1 MGRDAAR
8 AGAGPGS
15 SATIALLMCCLA
27 LAACVPTERIV
38 LLPEKDGRPA
48 AVTVTQ
54 RDRQVVLDR
63 PYDAAT
69 LTLAEPWRYHA
80 TPAEVDATF
89 AAALAAQPERAA
101 HYTLYFVEGSD
112 ELTEDSKAV
121 FERVFA
127 DLALRKV
134 PDLVVVGHT
143 DAVGSDQ
150 FNDELARKRADAVRA
165 ALVRRGIAGT
175 DVVAI
180 GRGKREL
187 LIPTPD
193 GVAEPRNRRVEIVVR

>member
-1 MGRDAAR
+1 MDRDVPLAGRFAR
-8 AGAGPGS
+8 IAP
-15 SATIALLMCCLA
+15 IALLMLGVA
-27 LAACVPTERIV
+27 VSGCVSTERIV
-38 LLPEKDGRPA
+38 LLPEKDGLPT
-48 AVTVTQ
+48 AVTVKQ
-54 RDRQVVLDR
+54 RDRQVVLDK

-69 LTLAEPWRYHA
+69 LTLADPWRYNA
-80 TPAEVDATF
+80 TPAEIDATF
-89 AAALAAQPERAA
+89 GAALAAQPERAT

-121 FERVFA
+121 FEHVFG
-127 DLALRKV
+127 DLASRKV
-134 PDLVVVGHT
+134 PDIVVVGHT
-143 DAVGSDQ
+143 DAVGSDK

-165 ALVRRGIAGT
+165 ALVRRGIAEA

-193 GVAEPRNRRVEIVVR
+193 GIAEPRNRRVEIVVR